1 MNPKPKID
9 KKIFKK
15 HKVKLAYLFGSQVK
29 GNAAPGSDY
38 DIAVLFK
45 NRPSDPL
52 ALKETAFL
60 SLDLDKL
67 FTKKLDVV
75 SLNDAPSLLKYEVI
89 AHSEPIYCENK
100 KERIN
105 FEVSVIKEY
114 IDDQFMRDIYTKAMI
129 KRINKG
135 VY

>member
-1 MNPKPKID
+1 MNPKPKIN

-89 AHSEPIYCENK
+89 AHGEPIYCEDK

-114 IDDQFMRDIYTKAMI
+114 IDEEPTRNLYNQALY
-129 KRINKG
+129 KRILKG
-135 VY
+135 A